1 MSIIYHFVKLVYSN
15 VNMVYNKYLLLSGVE
30 MATFKWQTIIALILL
45 QRTHIYKTLVF
56 VDLNSKVVNVNSANV
71 SR

>member
-15 VNMVYNKYLLLSGVE
+15 VNMVYNKYLLPYGVQ

-45 QRTHIYKTLVF
+45 QRAHIYKTLV
-56 VDLNSKVVNVNSANV
+56 LCLWI
-71 SR
+71 